1 MEIGSSLI
9 SAKNSGRRFQT
20 HVSNSG
26 EQIPKHSRQNS
37 DESRFPVSRNKVR
50 SRGHRFL
57 GTDFSI
63 LVSEFKFPPR
73 SRIWEAS
80 HFSFLDS
87 RCKSK
92 DAHGLEIAQFQFL
105 ISRFTILVSKRPLHI
120 PNPPV
125 PHFSFLVSGFKGAL
139 LSRDLRRAHFSIPI
153 SRFSLHR
160 LQRIERRSGVGRKPQ
175 RKPDFSREYISD
187 YKCEME
193 LRIHHYSSINTI
205 RIDPDLTLILA
216 ALRFFRACPLLRP
229 PGAEKSY

>member
-9 SAKNSGRRFQT
+9 FAKNSGRKFQT
-20 HVSNSG
+20 HISNSG
-26 EQIPKHSRQNS
+26 EQIPKHARQNS
-37 DESRFPVSRNKVR
+37 EDCRFPVSRNKVR

-73 SRIWEAS
+73 SRIWDAS

-125 PHFSFLVSGFKGAL
+125 PHFSFLVSGFKGSPPFMGSEASTFL
-139 LSRDLRRAHFSIPI
+139 DSDFSILVAQI
-153 SRFSLHR
+153 
-160 LQRIERRSGVGRKPQ
+160 
-175 RKPDFSREYISD
+175 
-187 YKCEME
+187 
-193 LRIHHYSSINTI
+193 
-205 RIDPDLTLILA
+205 
-216 ALRFFRACPLLRP
+216 
-229 PGAEKSY
+229 AEN

>member
-1 MEIGSSLI
+1 MEIGSSLFF
-9 SAKNSGRRFQT
+9 AKNSGRKFQT
-20 HVSNSG
+20 HISNSG
-26 EQIPKHSRQNS
+26 EQIPKHARQNS
-37 DESRFPVSRNKVR
+37 EDCRFPVSRNKVR

-73 SRIWEAS
+73 SRIWDAS

-139 LSRDLRRAHFSIPI
+139 LSWDLRRAHFSIPI

-160 LQRIERRSGVGRKPQ
+160 LHRELSVG
-175 RKPDFSREYISD
+175 RKPDFSRGYISD
-187 YKCEME
+187 YKW
-193 LRIHHYSSINTI
+193 N
-205 RIDPDLTLILA
+205 
-216 ALRFFRACPLLRP
+216 
-229 PGAEKSY
+229 

>member
-1 MEIGSSLI
+1 MRARVGAVVVGGGGHPCILPSSPPPWDGQRRAARSKENPKFRFQSGTTRLLPVFISQPTAKLVEIASSLI
-9 SAKNSGRRFQT
+9 FAKNSGRKFQT
-20 HVSNSG
+20 HISNSG
-26 EQIPKHSRQNS
+26 EQIPKHARQNS
-37 DESRFPVSRNKVR
+37 EDCRFPVSRNKVR

-73 SRIWEAS
+73 SRIWDAS

-139 LSRDLRRAHFSIPI
+139 LSWDLRRAHFSIPI

-160 LQRIERRSGVGRKPQ
+160 LQRIERR
-175 RKPDFSREYISD
+175 
-187 YKCEME
+187 
-193 LRIHHYSSINTI
+193 
-205 RIDPDLTLILA
+205 
-216 ALRFFRACPLLRP
+216 
-229 PGAEKSY
+229 